1 MKRFS
6 VLLAVGALLIG
17 ALAPTAQAAAPTR
30 KFTRIDVSKIDPS
43 FRPFMADASRKLTV
57 VVEMAGDPANAV
69 DGLTGKERQSRAKE
83 LRASQTSVEPQIRG
97 LGGRILDNYQYA
109 YNGIKVQ
116 ANASKLAAIAA
127 LPGVTGIRA
136 LRTYKTDNVNA
147 VPYIGVP
154 NVWQFSGQTGAGQ
167 TIAVIDTGIDYTHAD
182 FGGAGTPEAYA
193 ANDPTVIEPGSFPT
207 AKVIAGYDF
216 AGNAYNADDPA
227 SVPTPDADP
236 LDCADHGTHVS
247 GTAAGQGV
255 KADHTTYTGPYDT
268 TTFSNPAAFTVAPG
282 VAPQASLVAL
292 KVFGCEGSTSLVVDA
307 LEWVAEYNATHA
319 DGIDV
324 VNMSLGSDYGAADD
338 PDAIAT
344 DNLVKTG
351 VVVVASAGNSGPL
364 SYITGAPA
372 AATRAI
378 SVAALDAFPS
388 IPLATIDMP
397 DGTADI
403 AGNNQNAYP
412 LLPFSGT
419 LHVLSDGAGG
429 VSLGCAAGDFDAA
442 TAGTIVAVKR
452 GDCAFVDKMAN
463 AGAAGALGVIII
475 NRDDTNVGDLPT
487 FIGYNPEVFTGPTV
501 GVDKTAQASLLASE
515 GASITLNAN
524 GAIPNPTYQENA
536 DFSSGGPRYGDSAMK
551 PDVSAPGVN
560 LLSSLNGSGWNGTTY
575 SGTSM
580 ASPMTAGTAALVRQ
594 AHPSWSP
601 LYVKAALVNTA
612 DSGTG
617 SIVGYDPR
625 VAGSGVIQAPQAVS
639 TVAVAT
645 TSDGTA
651 SLSYGYE
658 EISGNYSETKKI
670 TLRNSSGSSIK
681 YKLSATSSLVS
692 ISPTTVT
699 VPAHSTKTVNVTA
712 HLSKAQVAAL
722 PTADQFFSGDFGLVN
737 NYAGAVVAVPTTS
750 TAGVFPLRIPYLLVP
765 RGLSNVDATLGKGLE
780 RSGGTLTGTLTV
792 SNKGIHDGVADVYAW
807 GLYDQRGDGAH
818 GTDIRAVG
826 VQSFPGQYLWSGA
839 DPSDMAINFAVNS
852 WDRFSSPAYN
862 EIDVAIDTTGDG
874 VEDYYVVGYDEGLV
888 FAGAI
893 DEFYLSLVIDAN
905 SGDIVDAWLAD
916 APFNGST
923 VLLPL
928 LASDIGLAAGD
939 GGFTYWVAA
948 FDGFTGAADA
958 VPGQAS
964 FDPYGNAITTGDFIS
979 LSKGDKVG
987 VPVSYKLGAGI
998 ANHTLGWM
1006 VVGLDDANGAAQA
1019 DLIRPSIAS
1028 HHRHDRDGRDID

>member
-1 MKRFS
+1 
-6 VLLAVGALLIG
+6 
-17 ALAPTAQAAAPTR
+17 
-30 KFTRIDVSKIDPS
+30 
-43 FRPFMADASRKLTV
+43 MADASRKLTV

-83 LRASQTSVEPQIRG
+83 LRASQTGVEPKIRG

-116 ANASKLAAIAA
+116 ANATKLAAIAA

-182 FGGAGTPEAYA
+182 FGGAGTPEALCGQRSDRHRA
-193 ANDPTVIEPGSFPT
+193 GLVPDREGHRRVRLRRQRLQRGRPT
-207 AKVIAGYDF
+207 
-216 AGNAYNADDPA
+216 
-227 SVPTPDADP
+227 SVPAPDSDP
-236 LDCADHGTHVS
+236 LDCGDHGTHVS
-247 GTAAGQGV
+247 GTAAGEGV
-255 KADHTTYTGPYDT
+255 NADHTTYTGPYDA

-319 DGIDV
+319 HGIDV

-378 SVAALDAFPS
+378 SVAALDAFPT
-388 IPLATIDMP
+388 IPLAMIDMP

-419 LHVLSDGAGG
+419 LHVLDDGAGG
-429 VSLGCAAGDFDAA
+429 VKLGCAAADFDAA

-452 GDCAFVDKMAN
+452 GVCAFVDKMAN

-475 NRDDTNVGDLPT
+475 NRDDTNAGDLPT

-524 GAIPNPTYQENA
+524 GAIANPTYQETA

-625 VAGSGVIQAPQAVS
+625 IAGSGVIQAPQAVG

-658 EISGNYSETKKI
+658 QLSGSYSETKKI

-692 ISPTTVT
+692 ISPATVT
-699 VPAHSTKTVNVTA
+699 VPRTA
-712 HLSKAQVAAL
+712 
-722 PTADQFFSGDFGLVN
+722 
-737 NYAGAVVAVPTTS
+737 
-750 TAGVFPLRIPYLLVP
+750 P
-765 RGLSNVDATLGKGLE
+765 R
-780 RSGGTLTGTLTV
+780 R
-792 SNKGIHDGVADVYAW
+792 
-807 GLYDQRGDGAH
+807 
-818 GTDIRAVG
+818 
-826 VQSFPGQYLWSGA
+826 
-839 DPSDMAINFAVNS
+839 
-852 WDRFSSPAYN
+852 
-862 EIDVAIDTTGDG
+862 
-874 VEDYYVVGYDEGLV
+874 
-888 FAGAI
+888 
-893 DEFYLSLVIDAN
+893 
-905 SGDIVDAWLAD
+905 
-916 APFNGST
+916 
-923 VLLPL
+923 
-928 LASDIGLAAGD
+928 
-939 GGFTYWVAA
+939 
-948 FDGFTGAADA
+948 
-958 VPGQAS
+958 
-964 FDPYGNAITTGDFIS
+964 
-979 LSKGDKVG
+979 
-987 VPVSYKLGAGI
+987 
-998 ANHTLGWM
+998 
-1006 VVGLDDANGAAQA
+1006 
-1019 DLIRPSIAS
+1019 
-1028 HHRHDRDGRDID
+1028 